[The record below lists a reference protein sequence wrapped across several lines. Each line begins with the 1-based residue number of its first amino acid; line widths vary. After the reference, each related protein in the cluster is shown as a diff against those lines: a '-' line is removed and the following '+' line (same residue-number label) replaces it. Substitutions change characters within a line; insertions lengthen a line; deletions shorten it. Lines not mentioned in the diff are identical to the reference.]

1 MTSHDRRAALIR
13 SHHIY
18 EEKVR
23 GAFENVLIELSLN
36 GRQLPPENP
45 FDWQVIGALEK
56 IYAAHPNA
64 TDELISDARR
74 LLDRQLHRWP
84 AHTRRL
90 AA

>member
-1 MTSHDRRAALIR
+1 M
-13 SHHIY
+13 
-18 EEKVR
+18 
-23 GAFENVLIELSLN
+23 FESVLIELSLN
-36 GRQLPPENP
+36 GSHLPAENP

-56 IYAAHPNA
+56 IDAAHPIA
-64 TDELISDARR
+64 TDELIFDARR